1 MERRLVPER
10 FPRQQGRGREV
21 FSGLDVRTSF
31 RNLGLLHRFR
41 GRYSEDS
48 FGVFAANEDAVV
60 AGSRRRAMH
69 SWSGSTRAVALARG
83 SPAFR
88 PAWPESLPLGWG
100 SLRGRSFRFLTP
112 FEMGRSPKKLL
123 AKPLER
129 GFT

>member
-48 FGVFAANEDAVV
+48 FGVFVSNEDAVV

-69 SWSGSTRAVALARG
+69 SWRGSTRAVALARG
-83 SPAFR
+83 STPLTLASAEALLLVSTFR
-88 PAWPESLPLGWG
+88 RRTLLP
-100 SLRGRSFRFLTP
+100 FLQTS
-112 FEMGRSPKKLL
+112 RT
-123 AKPLER
+123 A
-129 GFT
+129 TIV

>member
-1 MERRLVPER
+1 DLVRATDDLHAAKVEPLVFLMQPRLVLDS
-10 FPRQQGRGREV
+10 FPRQQRQGAEV
-21 FSGLDVRTSF
+21 VTGLDVRTSF

-83 SPAFR
+83 SPAFPPAMAEALLLGSRILRR
-88 PAWPESLPLGWG
+88 P
-100 SLRGRSFRFLTP
+100 FL
-112 FEMGRSPKKLL
+112 
-123 AKPLER
+123 
-129 GFT
+129 